1 MRAVGLYLCCVHDI
15 DIEGI
20 GADESIRYVCLSGW
34 AVLDLSIIFI
44 ASAAGL

>member
-1 MRAVGLYLCCVHDI
+1 MRAAGLYLCCVHDI

-44 ASAAGL
+44 ARVAGL